1 MPELDWRS
9 MAASDLDGVV
19 EVAAIAFPDHFED
32 RACFA
37 NRLALWPQGCLVLE
51 DEAGVAGYLFAY
63 PWRAGSAPALN
74 AVIPEI
80 PAEADV
86 LYLHDLALHPRVR
99 GRGASRTAMARV
111 LDLARDGRWQT
122 VALIAVNDAADFW
135 RGHGFEVRQDTA
147 MTVKLTSYGAD
158 ARHMVRTV

>member
-1 MPELDWRS
+1 MPELDWRP
-9 MAASDLDGVV
+9 MASSDLDGVV

-37 NRLALWPQGCLVLE
+37 NRLALCPQGCLVLE

-63 PWRAGSAPALN
+63 PWKAGSAPALN
-74 AVIPEI
+74 SVLPQI
-80 PAEADV
+80 PAAADV

-99 GRGASRTAMARV
+99 GRGASRTAMDRV
-111 LDLARDGRWQT
+111 LALTRSGGWST

-135 RGHGFEVRQDTA
+135 RGHGFEVHKDA
-147 MTVKLTSYGAD
+147 DMAVKLASYGPD
-158 ARHMVRTV
+158 ARYMVRSL